1 MKSAQSQSL
10 LSSEMELSCMHETQ
24 LPPGSDS
31 PTTDLAI
38 EAGSGWSS
46 GGDSKITLKVGL
58 FLSRPGGFQQPI

>member
-38 EAGSGWSS
+38 EAG
-46 GGDSKITLKVGL
+46 DSKTTLKVGL